1 MSEQSSASSSITTA
15 PRAALQKLA
24 ADPAAL
30 TVRKLWK
37 ALTVAE
43 RTDAL
48 KAAFAADEQGAIH
61 LRAAQALVKAKRY
74 RPQTVAAMN
83 AAKIASEL
91 APVPIDD
98 TTLLDSALVDYH
110 FAHRRPMMGAFLD
123 AAGIPHEEARLPE
136 DTSSL
141 SPTAESLHAAAEKL
155 IGSHPADD
163 VYVYFLTLSLQDD
176 ATWGALKGWL
186 KHRSA

>member
-1 MSEQSSASSSITTA
+1 MPEQSSATGAA

-24 ADPAAL
+24 AEPDTL

-48 KAAFAADEQGAIH
+48 RAAFAADEQGAIA
-61 LRAAQALVKAKRY
+61 LRAAQALIKAKRY

-83 AAKIASEL
+83 AAKLATEL

-98 TTLLDSALVDYH
+98 TALIDAALIDLH

-123 AAGIPHEEARLPE
+123 AAGIPHEDARLPE
-136 DTSSL
+136 DTSTL
-141 SPTAESLHAAAEKL
+141 SPSPESLRAAADTL
-155 IGSHPADD
+155 AASYPLDD
-163 VYVYFLTLSLQDD
+163 VYVYFLTLALQDEN
-176 ATWGALKGWL
+176 TWGALKGWL
-186 KHRSA
+186 RERPAA

>member
-1 MSEQSSASSSITTA
+1 MSESSSLSTA
-15 PRAALQKLA
+15 PRQALQKLA
-24 ADPAAL
+24 ADPEAL

-43 RTDAL
+43 RGDAL
-48 KAAFAADEQGAIH
+48 RAAFAADEQGAIR
-61 LRAAQALVKAKRY
+61 LRGAQALVKAKRY

-83 AAKIASEL
+83 TAKIAAEL

-98 TTLLDSALVDYH
+98 TTLIDAALIDYH
-110 FAHRRPMMGAFLD
+110 FAHRRPMMSAFLD
-123 AAGIPHEEARLPE
+123 ALGIPHEEGRLPE

-141 SPTAESLHAAAEKL
+141 SPGAESLRAAAEKL
-155 IGSHPADD
+155 IASHPADD

-186 KHRSA
+186 GERSA

>member
-1 MSEQSSASSSITTA
+1 MSEPTSTA
-15 PRAALQKLA
+15 PRPALQKLA
-24 ADPAAL
+24 ADPDAL

-43 RTDAL
+43 RGDAL
-48 KAAFAADEQGAIH
+48 KAAFAADEQGAIR
-61 LRAAQALVKAKRY
+61 LRAMQALAKAKRY

-83 AAKIASEL
+83 AAKIATEL

-98 TTLLDSALVDYH
+98 TTLIDSALIDFH
-110 FAHRRPMMGAFLD
+110 FAHRRPLMGAFLD
-123 AAGIPHEEARLPE
+123 AAGIPHEEGRLPE
-136 DTSSL
+136 DTSTL
-141 SPTAESLHAAAEKL
+141 SPSAESLRTAADSVVA
-155 IGSHPADD
+155 SHPIDD

-186 KHRSA
+186 RERAG

>member
-1 MSEQSSASSSITTA
+1 MTEPSSISTA
-15 PRAALQKLA
+15 PRPALQKLA
-24 ADPAAL
+24 ADPDAL

-48 KAAFAADEQGAIH
+48 KAAFAADEQGAII
-61 LRAAQALVKAKRY
+61 LRGVQALVKAKKY

-83 AAKIASEL
+83 ATKIAGEL
-91 APVPIDD
+91 APVPLDD
-98 TTLLDSALVDYH
+98 TTLIDAALIDFH
-110 FAHRRPMMGAFLD
+110 FAQRRPMMGAFLD
-123 AAGIPHEEARLPE
+123 ALGIPHEEGRLPE

-141 SPTAESLHAAAEKL
+141 SPTEESLRTAADTL
-155 IGSHPADD
+155 IASHPVDD
-163 VYVYFLTLSLQDD
+163 VYVYFLTLSLQDP

-186 KHRSA
+186 RDRSA